1 MKTALVLFK
10 SSEER
15 ICSDYIQNVTDE
27 FYNGGI
33 SVDVLDLLKTDDDIA
48 FRRRLEEY
56 KDTADNV
63 IILYG
68 DNVKFDLK
76 GIIASVTDTVL
87 DVNENAKKFLET
99 ASEANGV
106 RYPDYY
112 AVMPTDAT
120 VIPNQSGP
128 AQGFMLEDNEFS
140 LVVLPNEIEQ
150 LKLICAQYV
159 VPYFDTKYG
168 KQPCRMCFKYFGDV
182 SVLTSVLNEAE
193 KIAEGKLDWNIS
205 AKRGDTLICLMF
217 KAGTDKSVSDSAVRH
232 IVSKLKDN
240 IYAEFDTT
248 LSERL
253 FDLLKLKNKKLSV
266 AESFTGGRVVSDI
279 IRNSGVS
286 AYLNEGLVTYSNQSK
301 RNRLSVKEEDLK
313 RCGAVSSQV
322 AYQMALGL
330 LVGGDCD
337 VAIATTGIAGPK
349 SDDTLK
355 PVGLCYIAVGMKDGI
370 HVYKYNFKGDR
381 EEITETAKNTALF
394 LAIKKLKNI

>member
-15 ICSDYIQNVTDE
+15 ICSDYIQSVTDE

-33 SVDVLDLLKTDDDIA
+33 FVDVLDVLKTDDDIA

-76 GIIASVTDTVL
+76 GIIAAVTDTVL

-99 ASEANGV
+99 VSTANGV
-106 RYPDYY
+106 RYPDSY

-128 AQGFMLEDNEFS
+128 VQGFMLEDNEFS
-140 LVVLPNEIEQ
+140 LVVLPTAIEQ
-150 LKLICAQYV
+150 LKFICAQYV

-168 KQPCRMCFKYFGDV
+168 KQPYRLHLKYFGDV
-182 SVLTSVLNEAE
+182 SVLYPVLNEAE
-193 KIAEGKLDWNIS
+193 KVAEDKFDWNIYTEY
-205 AKRGDTLICLMF
+205 GDSLISIMF
-217 KAGTDKSVSDSAVRH
+217 KAEADKSERDATVRY
-232 IVSKLKDN
+232 IVSELKDN

-266 AESFTGGRVVSDI
+266 AESFTGGRVVSDV

-286 AYLNEGLVTYSNQSK
+286 AYLNEGLVTYSNESK
-301 RNRLSVKEEDLK
+301 HNRLSVKSDDLK
-313 RCGAVSSQV
+313 RYGAVSSQV

-370 HVYKYNFKGDR
+370 HVYKYNLKGGR